1 MLIESAQ
8 SSYLDMNRVVKNF
21 AVDFG
26 EQNLNVTMLK
36 LDVLINERSQ
46 KEINRRG
53 TIWSKSLIRGM

>member
-21 AVDFG
+21 TVDFG

-53 TIWSKSLIRGM
+53 TI

>member
-1 MLIESAQ
+1 
-8 SSYLDMNRVVKNF
+8 MNRVVKNF
-21 AVDFG
+21 AVEFG

-53 TIWSKSLIRGM
+53 TI